1 MKYASIGSDLRS
13 IDFVIIKE
21 INIRFV
27 RVYRE
32 DKQTNTATQLLA
44 VTDWKKKKWDE
55 ETGGVDYYY
64 MQKRRYKSRN
74 VIIY

>member
-32 DKQTNTATQLLA
+32 DKQTNTATQWLIE
-44 VTDWKKKKWDE
+44 KKRKWDE